1 MNNTEIKD
9 SQIIFLDEVDSTNR
23 YAKDHFAELP
33 DGTLVTAERQTAG
46 RGRQGRTWL
55 SPSGENIYA
64 SWSMKQPHDLYLSTA
79 AGSLAVLDTLR
90 EYAPDQQFFLKWPN
104 DVYAGNCKICGIL
117 TESVLGPGYA
127 VEGVV
132 VGLGVN
138 INSEMEIF
146 EGLPPAASLYTL
158 TGERF
163 SLKNIVFSLAKKLL
177 ACYITYLNNPD
188 ELFDRWKAENRLIG
202 QELEFEP
209 AYGEP
214 FRAIFRDVLRSGEAV
229 LETSQGLEQF
239 TCGDVRILK
248 DSIKF

>member
-1 MNNTEIKD
+1 MNNIEIKD
-9 SQIIFLDEVDSTNR
+9 AQVIFLEEVDSTNR
-23 YAKDHFAELP
+23 YAKDNFSMLP

-64 SWSMKQPHDLYLSTA
+64 SWIMKNTHELYLSTA
-79 AGSLAVLDTLR
+79 AGSLAVLETLR
-90 EYAPDQQFFLKWPN
+90 EYAPDQEFFLKWPN
-104 DVYAGNCKICGIL
+104 DIYVDHNKICGIL
-117 TESVLGPGYA
+117 TESVLGPGYS

-132 VGLGVN
+132 VGLGIN

-158 TGERF
+158 TGKRF
-163 SLKNIVFSLAKKLL
+163 SIKNIVFSLAKNLL
-177 ACYITYLNNPD
+177 TCYITYLSDPD
-188 ELFDRWKAENRLIG
+188 QLFERWKTENRLIG

-209 AYGEP
+209 ASGEP
-214 FRAIFRDVLRSGEAV
+214 FRAIFRDVLRSGEAI
-229 LETSQGLEQF
+229 LETEHGLEQF
-239 TCGDVRILK
+239 SCGDVRIIK